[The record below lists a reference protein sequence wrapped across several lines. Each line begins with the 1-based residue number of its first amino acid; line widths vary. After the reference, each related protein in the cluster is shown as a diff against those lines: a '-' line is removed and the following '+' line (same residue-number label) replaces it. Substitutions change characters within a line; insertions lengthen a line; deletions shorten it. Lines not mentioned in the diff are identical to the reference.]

1 MLISA
6 IKAMN
11 NYFIIKGI
19 KILIVVAFFILL
31 MGTAVMVLWNWL
43 MPTLFNS
50 PQIDFVQA
58 IGLTVLTRILAGG
71 FRFGVGAGSKEDWE
85 MKRQMWDKYKNMSPD
100 ERLRW
105 KEDWRSRCRSKMGYK
120 RYDEEIDKD
129 QI

>member
-1 MLISA
+1 MR
-6 IKAMN
+6 

-19 KILIVVAFFILL
+19 KILFVIAFFILL

-50 PQIDFVQA
+50 PHIDFVQA

-71 FRFGVGAGSKEDWE
+71 FRFGMGSGNKEDWE
-85 MKRQMWDKYKNMSPD
+85 MKRQMWDKYKNMSSE
-100 ERLRW
+100 ERMRW
-105 KEDWRSRCRSKMGYK
+105 KEDWRTRCRSKMGYK
-120 RYDEEIDKD
+120 RCDEEHEKD